1 VGEGDQVRQ
10 YQTGVRRSRGSDR
23 RWGHRVVSLW
33 RQCLNAIGGE
43 ADVGRPSRPCRSE
56 AIDPQATAAKIEIPR
71 RSGAVLSFRSQAW
84 EGPAVNRRAFIT
96 LLGGASSSPLAA
108 RTMRSKSQCVLLVLV
123 FLLTTWGFGLE
134 LKAQSPTYRP
144 INSADLLGG
153 YILDG
158 EWIETTGHVWVSD
171 KGVFF
176 NLNLPSARA
185 PMPVD
190 VANVDPENIRRLK
203 STCGAPDQFSGGCQV
218 TMRGQVGRLDTRHQ
232 GILAR
237 DIQIIPTR

>member
-1 VGEGDQVRQ
+1 
-10 YQTGVRRSRGSDR
+10 
-23 RWGHRVVSLW
+23 
-33 RQCLNAIGGE
+33 
-43 ADVGRPSRPCRSE
+43 
-56 AIDPQATAAKIEIPR
+56 
-71 RSGAVLSFRSQAW
+71 
-84 EGPAVNRRAFIT
+84 VNRRAFIT
-96 LLGGASSSPLAA
+96 LLGGAASPLAA
-108 RTMRSKSQCVLLVLV
+108 RTMRSRSQCVLLVLV

-144 INSADLLGG
+144 VNSADLLGG

-158 EWIETTGHVWVSD
+158 EWIETTGHIWVSD

-237 DIQIIPTR
+237 DIQIIPRQ